1 MPRGSQVPVGA
12 VLLGVAGLVPFVGFS
27 VLAVSGSDGGLG
39 SIGLMPRTLLSA
51 YGAVIASFLGGIRW
65 GAAAARGGG
74 NADYLLAIVPSL
86 LAWTALAAPMPWDLR
101 VLGLLVLAWGLIDQ
115 DLARRG
121 LVPVWLG
128 RLRLGLSSVAGLALL
143 IAA

>member
-86 LAWTALAAPMPWDLR
+86 LAWTALAAPAPWDLR
-101 VLGLLVLAWGLIDQ
+101 VLGLLVFAWGLIDQ